1 MNLESDFYI
10 SNNLQLNRLVDAIK
24 ASGLVALDTEFTRQK
39 TYYPIL
45 STIQVAIK
53 NGAKKEKFLIDCLT
67 PNLDLA
73 EFFDIISNQK
83 IIKIL
88 HSASQDLQIFYQA
101 NKKIPKQ
108 IFDTQVMANFCGLG
122 FNVGYSNLVEKIFD
136 KTINKDQQRS
146 DWQRR
151 PLSSKQIDYAL
162 LDVEFLHEIYE
173 KFNAEIAQKNRQIWI
188 EEELKNSVQKS
199 LFKSQESLLKNFHL
213 RGKTTKQILQIK
225 SLLNWREELAQKKDV
240 LRQYFLKDEDIEE
253 IIIHGFAAK
262 NYKKLDAKMIAQ
274 IEKILQSEFDHNT
287 FYEHEVRMSAAQ
299 ELLFDEIKI
308 LMEKIAKKENFMAQF
323 LLTNLEIKK
332 IILDKNNI
340 NQIVDG
346 WRGELF
352 GEQLKKIIF

>member
-1 MNLESDFYI
+1 MSLESDFYI
-10 SNNLQLNRLVDAIK
+10 RKNSQLSAIIDAIK
-24 ASGLVALDTEFTRQK
+24 ANGLVALDTEFTRQK

-53 NGAKKEKFLIDCLT
+53 NGDKKEKFLIDCLS
-67 PNLDLA
+67 PNLEL
-73 EFFDIISNQK
+73 EGFFDLIADEK

-88 HSASQDLQIFYQA
+88 HSAAQDLQIFYQA
-101 NKKIPKQ
+101 NKKIPKR

-162 LDVEFLHEIYE
+162 LDVEFLHEIHE
-173 KFNAEIAQKNRQIWI
+173 KFSAEIAQKNRQIWI

-199 LFKSQESLLKNFHL
+199 LFKSPESLLKNFSL
-213 RGKTTKQILQIK
+213 RGKNIKQILQIK
-225 SLLNWREELAQKKDV
+225 NLLNWREELAQEQNV
-240 LRQYFLKDEDIEE
+240 LRQYFLQDEDIEE
-253 IIIHGFAAK
+253 IVTRGFAAK
-262 NYKKLDAKMIAQ
+262 NYSKLDDKMIAQ
-274 IEKILQSEFDHNT
+274 IEKILQSELNHDDF
-287 FYEHEVRMSAAQ
+287 FEHEARLSAAQ
-299 ELLFDEIKI
+299 ELIFDEIKI

-332 IILDKNNI
+332 IVLDKNNI
-340 NQIVDG
+340 NQIIDG